1 MRSPHNFL
9 KADVVGYKK
18 VGVSMEVEVKFKAEN
33 LDEIEIKVAGIA
45 EFVIEKVE
53 RDIYFNS
60 PWRDFRKSDEALRI
74 RSDVEGVTLTYKGR
88 KVDSETKS
96 REEIKVKVDSYENA
110 FLLLERLGF
119 VPVREVVK
127 RRKIYRRGDILICLD
142 SVEGLGDFV
151 EIEVE
156 SDDLDAAKRKVF
168 EMAEMLGFDVSK
180 SVRTSY
186 LEMLEGLGD

>member
-1 MRSPHNFL
+1 
-9 KADVVGYKK
+9 
-18 VGVSMEVEVKFKAEN
+18 MEVEVKFKAEN